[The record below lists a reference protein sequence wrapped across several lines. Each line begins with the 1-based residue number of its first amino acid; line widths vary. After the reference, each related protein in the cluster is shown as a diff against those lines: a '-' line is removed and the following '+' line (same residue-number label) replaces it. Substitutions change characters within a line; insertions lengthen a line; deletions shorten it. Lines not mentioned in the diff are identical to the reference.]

1 MRERQRMKRERERER
16 EGTEGKARR
25 EKLAREEKAVE
36 RRCVPSVFR
45 GKRADYNKCI
55 KTRKSGSVV
64 VVVVVLVV
72 NF

>member
-1 MRERQRMKRERERER
+1 MCENAYEKRRGRSQ
-16 EGTEGKARR
+16 EGPEGKNLRG
-25 EKLAREEKAVE
+25 EGETGE

-64 VVVVVLVV
+64 VLVV